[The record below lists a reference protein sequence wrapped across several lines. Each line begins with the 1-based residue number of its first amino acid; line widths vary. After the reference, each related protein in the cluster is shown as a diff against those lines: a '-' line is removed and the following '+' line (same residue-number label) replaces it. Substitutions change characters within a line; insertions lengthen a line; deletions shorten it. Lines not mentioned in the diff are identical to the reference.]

1 MSLAKISI
9 ERPVFAWMLMA
20 SLILFGL
27 ISFRFLG
34 ISEMPDVDFPMVSVA
49 VSLNG
54 ASPEIMESDVVDVV
68 ENALM
73 GVEGLKDITSSTRY
87 GAGSVTLE
95 FDLAR
100 NVDVAMQ
107 EVQSKLSQL
116 GSRLPKNL
124 DPMVV
129 SKTNPED
136 QPIVWMGLSGNREPR
151 ELMIYARDKLIP
163 QFQLVPGVGEVFFG
177 GYSEPNIR
185 VWIDPRKLSQFDLSV
200 DDVVSAIGA
209 EHVELPAG
217 ILENSEK
224 ELTLRVIG
232 EARSVEELGQ
242 IAISRRG
249 GQPVYTPIRLRD
261 VARVESGLE
270 DVRKKVRAMGEN
282 AIGLGVRKQRG
293 TNAVEIADGLFK
305 KMKELQKSLPAGLN
319 LGVNFDSTQFIRDN
333 VHELEFELIL
343 SGILTALVCWLFLGS
358 WSATFNILLAIP
370 TSLIGAFIAI
380 KALGFTL
387 NTFTFLGLTLSV
399 GIVVDDAIM
408 VLENIFRHRDMGKSR
423 AKAARD
429 GTEQIQFAALAT
441 TMAIMAIFLPVAYM
455 KGVIGKF
462 FLQFGITISIAV
474 AISLLEALTLTPM
487 RCAQF
492 MENAPPQGRR
502 MDRWLDHLN
511 ALYSRGLRW
520 SLSHKLLVVLGGAA
534 VFGLSFL
541 CLGRIK
547 KEFSPAQDQGIFM
560 VRLQTP
566 VGSSLEYTD
575 NKVREIEDILLKT
588 DEVKRYFASVGG
600 FGGTNQ
606 VNTAMAFVTLKPKSE
621 RKLSQAAVMDK
632 FRSQAKNVKGLK
644 VILQDLSTR
653 AFGGGRGFPIEFS
666 IRGPDWSELISL
678 TKRTVEEL
686 KKDGRFVD
694 VDTNLDEGLPELR
707 IVPKRDR
714 AVALGV
720 SVDMIAKAVSF
731 MVGGERVA
739 RFTEAGKRIDVRVKV
754 DRPFLTNSK
763 TILDLM
769 VRNNRGELIRLGEV
783 AQVEEKLSLASITR
797 QQRERSISVFSNI
810 GPQASQS
817 QLLDKIEAMRSTL
830 PRGYSLVLSGSS
842 KSFGESFSSLGF
854 ALWLGLAV
862 AYMILASQYNSFI
875 HGFTVLLALPFSLSG
890 AWLALW
896 LGNKSLNIYSMIG
909 LILLMGVVKKNSIM
923 LVDFANQKRRDEG
936 LDASGAMLEA
946 GPLRLRPILMTS
958 VTIVA
963 SAIPAIL
970 QLGPGSETRS
980 PMALAIV
987 GGTILSTVLTLF
999 VVPAAYVG
1007 LSRLERS
1014 KIL

>member
-1 MSLAKISI
+1 MSLAKVSI

-54 ASPEIMESDVVDVV
+54 ASPEIMESDVIDVI

-95 FDLAR
+95 FDLSR

-151 ELMIYARDKLIP
+151 ELMVYARDKLIP

-185 VWIDPRKLSQFDLSV
+185 VWIDPRKLAQFDLSV
-200 DDVVSAIGA
+200 DDVVNAIGA

-232 EARSVEELGQ
+232 EARSVEELGL

-249 GQPVYTPIRLRD
+249 SQPVYTPIRLRD

-293 TNAVEIADGLFK
+293 TNAVDIADGLFK
-305 KMKELQKSLPAGLN
+305 KMNELQKSLPTGLN

-423 AKAARD
+423 AKAALE

-487 RCAQF
+487 RCSQF
-492 MENAPPQGRR
+492 MESAHPQGRR
-502 MDRWLDHLN
+502 MDRWLDQLN
-511 ALYSRGLRW
+511 ALYGRGLRW
-520 SLSHKLLVVLGGAA
+520 SLNHKLWVVLGGVA
-534 VFGLSFL
+534 VFVLSFL

-547 KEFSPAQDQGIFM
+547 KEFSPPQDQGIFM

-575 NKVREIEDILLKT
+575 KKVREIEDILLKT
-588 DEVKRYFASVGG
+588 AEVRRYFASVGG

-606 VNTAMAFVTLKPKSE
+606 VNTGMAFVTLKPKSE
-621 RKLSQAAVMDK
+621 RKLSQAEVMER
-632 FRSQAKNVKGLK
+632 FRNQAKEVKGLK

-666 IRGPDWSELISL
+666 IRGPDWDELIAL
-678 TKRTVEEL
+678 TKKTVEEL

-720 SVDMIAKAVSF
+720 SVDMVAKAVSF
-731 MVGGERVA
+731 LVGGERVA
-739 RFTEAGKRIDVRVKV
+739 RFTESGKRIDVRVKV
-754 DRPFLTNSK
+754 DRPYLTDSK
-763 TILDLM
+763 TILDLT

-783 AQVEEKLSLASITR
+783 AQVEEKSSLASITR
-797 QQRERSISVFSNI
+797 QQRERSISIYSNI
-810 GPQASQS
+810 AAQASQAE
-817 QLLDKIEAMRSTL
+817 LLDKIEATRTTL

-936 LDASGAMLEA
+936 LDAFGAMLEA

-987 GGTILSTVLTLF
+987 GGTILSTFLTLF